1 LEKTKSLFLQDNNE
15 PFSKLL
21 SQALDNKEQ
30 GIVYDIP
37 KEFWCYPTD
46 MNTLFSGRKDCC
58 FFHRRGL
65 PMRFKEKHPLFDY
78 QEDILKALDRGDK
91 YFWILK
97 SPKLGL
103 TEFWLSWAIHQAM
116 VNPSWQGGQVAIVV
130 GTHGQEAKNMI
141 ERLKQICKKAD
152 IPFEIQS
159 KFTTRQEFYVNGVH
173 FAAHPANNIDS
184 IRSQPNMKMI
194 LIDEGYFFTMTD
206 SSVVREACEHYVGGA
221 DVIIVYVSTAGKKP
235 VGFMYDIDIEK
246 ETIYTKFRITNPEK
260 WGLKLD
266 PRSHTR
272 IYDPK
277 ALALIKGKPSYN
289 RNYLGMVGY
298 GSGDIYDLEALNH
311 CVKEYPINFE
321 LSQLPSVLILDPA
334 YGSSKFGCV
343 GMVEKEGIVYVTD
356 AEGWVRESSSGAND
370 KVRSKLSKGYRNL
383 IIDGHYTGMIAEF
396 SEEVDTRG
404 FDPKKQGEVAI
415 DKSSQ
420 RVSEDRFRI
429 HPRFSELI
437 KEMRAAR
444 RKENGLLDKT
454 KKSLD
459 LADALIMGFDYF
471 QSGEGEVV

>member
-1 LEKTKSLFLQDNNE
+1 MKQEDDI

-21 SQALDNKEQ
+21 AEVKALENDGKVTN
-30 GIVYDIP
+30 DIP
-37 KEFWCYPTD
+37 RSFWCYPDT
-46 MNTLFSGRKDCC
+46 MEKLYSGRKDCC

-65 PMRFKEKHPLFDY
+65 PMRFKVKHPLYNY
-78 QEDILKALDRGDK
+78 QTNILKKLKEGKR

-103 TEFWLSWAIHQAM
+103 TEFWLTWAIHQAM
-116 VNPSWQGGQVAIVV
+116 VNPDWQGGQVALIV
-130 GTHGQEAKNMI
+130 GTHGKEAKNQI
-141 ERLKQICKKAD
+141 ERLKMICKGAD
-152 IPFEIQS
+152 IPYETAS
-159 KFTTRQEFYVNGVH
+159 KFTTREEFYINGVH

-184 IRSQPNMKMI
+184 IRSQPNMKLI
-194 LIDEGYFFTMTD
+194 VIDEGYFFIMTD
-206 SSVVREACEHYVGGA
+206 STVVREAAEHYIGGSNC
-221 DVIIVYVSTAGKKP
+221 IIAYISTAGKKP
-235 VGFMYDIDIEK
+235 SGFMYDIDIEEK
-246 ETIYTKFRITNPEK
+246 SIYEKIRITNPEE

-266 PRSHTR
+266 PISHTC
-272 IYDPK
+272 IYDK
-277 ALALIKGKPSYN
+277 KSIDLIKDTPSYS
-289 RNYLGMVGY
+289 RNYLGLVGF

-311 CVKEYPINFE
+311 SIQEYPLDFNLRE
-321 LSQLPSVLILDPA
+321 LPSVLILDPA

-343 GMVEKEGIVYVTD
+343 GLVEKEGKVYVSD
-356 AEGWVRESSSGAND
+356 AEGWERESSSGANVR
-370 KVRSKLSKGYRNL
+370 VRSKLAKGYRNL

-396 SEEVDTRG
+396 SEEVNTKG

-420 RVSEDRFRI
+420 KVSEDKFRI

-459 LADALIMGFDYF
+459 LCDAQIMGFDYF